1 MPLTPLEIH
10 NKEFPRKMM
19 GGYDPDAV
27 DEFLDQVVG
36 EFENLTREVNRLK
49 DQVES
54 LTERLE
60 KYRHME
66 DSINKAITA
75 AQDAAEKMEIN
86 AKKQAENILAEAKLQ
101 AERIMEAGQAK
112 SRKIMEDNSDLARVV
127 STLRTQVRTLLEAQ
141 LKSLGELDDPFTQ
154 AASSRFLEK
163 KEY

>member
-27 DEFLDQVVG
+27 DEFLDEVVG

-49 DQVES
+49 DSVES

-75 AQDAAEKMEIN
+75 AQDAAEKMELN
-86 AKKQAENILAEAKLQ
+86 AKKQAENILEEAKLQ
-101 AERIMEAGQAK
+101 AERVLESGQAK
-112 SRKIMEDNSDLARVV
+112 SRKIMEENSDLARVV

-141 LKSLGELDDPFTQ
+141 LKSLAELNDPFGQ
-154 AASSRFLEK
+154 AASSRFTEK
-163 KEY
+163 KEF

>member
-1 MPLTPLEIH
+1 MPLTPLDVH

-27 DEFLDQVVG
+27 DEFLDEVVG

-49 DQVES
+49 DTVET

-101 AERIMEAGQAK
+101 AERIMESGQAK
-112 SRKIMEDNSDLARVV
+112 SRKIMEENSDLARVV

-141 LKSLGELDDPFTQ
+141 LKALGELNDPFTQ
-154 AASSRFLEK
+154 AASTRFEK
-163 KEY
+163 KEF

>member
-19 GGYDPDAV
+19 RGYDPDAV

-66 DSINKAITA
+66 DSINKAVMA

-86 AKKQAENILAEAKLQ
+86 AKKQAENILEEAKLQ
-101 AERIMEAGQAK
+101 AERMLESGQAK
-112 SRKIMEDNSDLARVV
+112 SRRIMEDNADLGRVV

-141 LKSLGELDDPFTQ
+141 LKSLAELHDPFSQ
-154 AASSRFLEK
+154 AASSRLAEK
-163 KEY
+163 KDF